1 VTEGTG
7 HVIDPAGDARRT
19 LQDAVTSHGPEVL
32 SDATV
37 MDHLCRTQLAALP
50 GESIL
55 IVSAA
60 RADVPAL
67 LRDAIPQFGNYG
79 AIQSVASTLAQA
91 SDLDGAA
98 SLWVVREFARALGL
112 IAPGGTQAMPRPA
125 PGGTG
130 AEASGGAVAAGAAG
144 AGAAVTAGMG
154 AGPGGTGAASGGGI
168 GVPGGPE
175 LAPGMAGGPQPGMA
189 GGPQPGMGGGPQPG
203 MGGGPEPGMA
213 GGPQPGMGGAPQPA
227 GGPAAR
233 GSSGSKL
240 FTRNTVGIAAAIA
253 LVAGYLGVAAV
264 AHLSPFPAKT
274 VAATSS
280 QSASTGPSTS
290 PATTPATTPAT
301 SPAASPTSDYEV
313 LLSKIPAAVQGRDN
327 CHLTGT
333 QYGATA
339 VSQCSRLNFPA
350 GTIIYY
356 LYPSQ
361 AALSAGLRTFLAGVH
376 FHKQRECTTGNDFTD
391 FLTECQT
398 EFHNQTPFMT
408 GSIAEYTS
416 TSNAPIIASTDNQQN
431 VMAVLVGTNPGD
443 LLSYWKQLTWIKD

>member
-7 HVIDPAGDARRT
+7 HVIDPAGDARRA

-37 MDHLCRTQLAALP
+37 MDHLCRTQLTALP
-50 GESIL
+50 GECIL

-60 RADVPAL
+60 RSDVPAL
-67 LRDAIPQFGNYG
+67 LRDVIPQYGNYG
-79 AIQSVASTLAQA
+79 AIQSVATTLAQA

-112 IAPGGTQAMPRPA
+112 IAPGGTQSMPRPA

-130 AEASGGAVAAGAAG
+130 AGATGAGAAGAAG
-144 AGAAVTAGMG
+144 AAATGEMG
-154 AGPGGTGAASGGGI
+154 AGGTGTGAGSGGGT

-175 LAPGMAGGPQPGMA
+175 LAPGTAGGPQPGMAGPQPGMAGPQPGMA
-189 GGPQPGMGGGPQPG
+189 GGPQPGMGGGP
-203 MGGGPEPGMA
+203 A
-213 GGPQPGMGGAPQPA
+213 G
-227 GGPAAR
+227 R

-240 FTRNTVGIAAAIA
+240 FNRNTVGIAAAIA

-264 AHLSPFPAKT
+264 AHLSPFPAKA

-280 QSASTGPSTS
+280 QSASTAPSTS
-290 PATTPATTPAT
+290 PATTPAT
-301 SPAASPTSDYEV
+301 SPDASPDASPTSDYDV

-327 CHLTGT
+327 CHLAGT

-339 VSQCSRLNFPA
+339 VSQCSRLNLPA

-356 LYPSQ
+356 LYRSP
-361 AALSAGLRTFLAGVH
+361 AALASGVSSLLSGNH
-376 FHKQRECTTGNDFTD
+376 FHKNRECTTGNDFTD
-391 FLTECQT
+391 FLVECQT
-398 EFHNQTPFMT
+398 DFHNQTPFMT
-408 GSIAEYTS
+408 GSIAEYSS
-416 TSNAPIIASTDNQQN
+416 TSNAPIIVSSDNQQN
-431 VMAVLVGTNPGD
+431 VMAVLIGTNPGE

>member
-1 VTEGTG
+1 MGRSFVTEGTG

-32 SDATV
+32 SDPTV

-79 AIQSVASTLAQA
+79 AIQSVATTLAQA

-112 IAPGGTQAMPRPA
+112 IAPGGTQSMPRPA
-125 PGGTG
+125 PDGTG
-130 AEASGGAVAAGAAG
+130 AEAPGAAVATGEVG
-144 AGAAVTAGMG
+144 AGAAATAGMSAG
-154 AGPGGTGAASGGGI
+154 AGGAAAWSGGGTSGPGGPQPGMA
-168 GVPGGPE
+168 GGPQPGM
-175 LAPGMAGGPQPGMA
+175 AGGPQPGMAGGPQPGMA
-189 GGPQPGMGGGPQPG
+189 GGPQPGMGGG
-203 MGGGPEPGMA
+203 
-213 GGPQPGMGGAPQPA
+213 PQPA

-274 VAATSS
+274 V
-280 QSASTGPSTS
+280 
-290 PATTPATTPAT
+290 
-301 SPAASPTSDYEV
+301 
-313 LLSKIPAAVQGRDN
+313 
-327 CHLTGT
+327 
-333 QYGATA
+333 
-339 VSQCSRLNFPA
+339 
-350 GTIIYY
+350 
-356 LYPSQ
+356 
-361 AALSAGLRTFLAGVH
+361 
-376 FHKQRECTTGNDFTD
+376 
-391 FLTECQT
+391 
-398 EFHNQTPFMT
+398 
-408 GSIAEYTS
+408 
-416 TSNAPIIASTDNQQN
+416 
-431 VMAVLVGTNPGD
+431 GD
-443 LLSYWKQLTWIKD
+443 LVPVGQHR

>member
-1 VTEGTG
+1 MGRSFVTEGTG
-7 HVIDPAGDARRT
+7 HVIDPAGDARRV
-19 LQDAVTSHGPEVL
+19 LQDAVASHGPEVL

-37 MDHLCRTQLAALP
+37 MDHLSRTQLAALP

-79 AIQSVASTLAQA
+79 AIQSVATTLARA

-112 IAPGGTQAMPRPA
+112 IAPGGTQSMPRPA
-125 PGGTG
+125 PAGTG
-130 AEASGGAVAAGAAG
+130 TEAPRGAVATGEVGAAAAATAGMSAG
-144 AGAAVTAGMG
+144 AGGMG
-154 AGPGGTGAASGGGI
+154 AGRGGGT

-175 LAPGMAGGPQPGMA
+175 LAPGMAGG
-189 GGPQPGMGGGPQPG
+189 
-203 MGGGPEPGMA
+203 
-213 GGPQPGMGGAPQPA
+213 PQPA

-290 PATTPATTPAT
+290 PSTSPAATTPAT

-313 LLSKIPAAVQGRDN
+313 LLSKIPAAVQGQDN

>member
-1 VTEGTG
+1 MTEGTG
-7 HVIDPAGDARRT
+7 HVIDPAGDARRA

-67 LRDAIPQFGNYG
+67 LRDAIPQFGTYG
-79 AIQSVASTLAQA
+79 AIQSVASTLARA

-125 PGGTG
+125 PAGTG
-130 AEASGGAVAAGAAG
+130 AEAPGAAAATGEVG
-144 AGAAVTAGMG
+144 AGAAATAGMSAG
-154 AGPGGTGAASGGGI
+154 AGGAGAGGAGAGTGSGTGG
-168 GVPGGPE
+168 PGGPE
-175 LAPGMAGGPQPGMA
+175 LASGPQPGMPGGPQPGMP
-189 GGPQPGMGGGPQPG
+189 GGPQPT
-203 MGGGPEPGMA
+203 
-213 GGPQPGMGGAPQPA
+213 
-227 GGPAAR
+227 GGPAGR

-280 QSASTGPSTS
+280 QSAGTGPSTS

-301 SPAASPTSDYEV
+301 SPAGSPDASPTSDYEV
-313 LLSKIPAAVQGRDN
+313 LLSKIPAAIQGRDN

-339 VSQCSRLNFPA
+339 VSQCSRLSLPA

-356 LYPSQ
+356 LYPTQ
-361 AALSAGLRTFLAGVH
+361 AALSAGLSTFLASVH
-376 FHKQRECTTGNDFTD
+376 FRKQRECTTGNDFTD
-391 FLTECQT
+391 FLTECRTQ
-398 EFHNQTPFMT
+398 FHNQTPFMT

-416 TSNAPIIASTDNQQN
+416 TSNDPIIASTDNQQN

>member
-1 VTEGTG
+1 
-7 HVIDPAGDARRT
+7 
-19 LQDAVTSHGPEVL
+19 VTSHGPEVL

-37 MDHLCRTQLAALP
+37 MEHLCRTQLTALP
-50 GESIL
+50 GECIL

-60 RADVPAL
+60 RSDVPAL
-67 LRDAIPQFGNYG
+67 LRDAIPQNGNYG
-79 AIQSVASTLAQA
+79 AIQSVATTLAQA

-112 IAPGGTQAMPRPA
+112 IAPGGTQSMPRPA

-130 AEASGGAVAAGAAG
+130 ADAPGGAVTTGEVG
-144 AGAAVTAGMG
+144 AGAAATAGMSAG
-154 AGPGGTGAASGGGI
+154 AGGTGAGSGGGA

-189 GGPQPGMGGGPQPG
+189 GGPQPGMAGGPQ
-203 MGGGPEPGMA
+203 PGMA
-213 GGPQPGMGGAPQPA
+213 GGPQPGMGGGPQPGMA

-233 GSSGSKL
+233 GSSRSKL

-264 AHLSPFPAKT
+264 AHLSPFPAKA

-280 QSASTGPSTS
+280 QSASTAPSTS
-290 PATTPATTPAT
+290 PATTPAT
-301 SPAASPTSDYEV
+301 SPDASPDASPTSDYDV

-327 CHLTGT
+327 CHLAGT

-339 VSQCSRLNFPA
+339 VSQCSRLNLPA

-356 LYPSQ
+356 SYPSP
-361 AALSAGLRTFLAGVH
+361 AALASGVSKLLSDNH
-376 FHKQRECTTGNDFTD
+376 FRKSRECTTGNDFTD
-391 FLTECQT
+391 FLVECQT
-398 EFHNQTPFMT
+398 DFHNQTPFMT
-408 GSIAEYTS
+408 GSIAEYSS
-416 TSNAPIIASTDNQQN
+416 TSNAPIIVSSDNQQN
-431 VMAVLVGTNPGD
+431 VMAVLIGTNPGE

>member
-7 HVIDPAGDARRT
+7 HVIDPAGDARRA

-112 IAPGGTQAMPRPA
+112 IAPGGTQSMPRTA

-130 AEASGGAVAAGAAG
+130 AEAPGAAVATGEVG
-144 AGAAVTAGMG
+144 AGAAVTAGMSAGG
-154 AGPGGTGAASGGGI
+154 AGAGTGGGTGG
-168 GVPGGPE
+168 PGGPE
-175 LAPGMAGGPQPGMA
+175 LA

-203 MGGGPEPGMA
+203 VA
-213 GGPQPGMGGAPQPA
+213 GGPQPGMGGGPQPA
-227 GGPAAR
+227 GGPAPR

-280 QSASTGPSTS
+280 ESAGTGPSTS
-290 PATTPATTPAT
+290 PATTPATSPAT
-301 SPAASPTSDYEV
+301 SPAGTPDASPTSDYEV
-313 LLSKIPAAVQGRDN
+313 LLSKIPAAIQGRDN

-339 VSQCSRLNFPA
+339 VSQCSRLNLPA

-361 AALSAGLRTFLAGVH
+361 AALSAGLSTFLASVH
-376 FHKQRECTTGNDFTD
+376 FKKQRECTTGNDFTD
-391 FLTECQT
+391 FLTECRTQ
-398 EFHNQTPFMT
+398 FHNQTPFMT

-416 TSNAPIIASTDNQQN
+416 TSNDPIIASTDNQQN

>member
-1 VTEGTG
+1 MTEGTG
-7 HVIDPAGDARRT
+7 HVIDPAGDARRA

-37 MDHLCRTQLAALP
+37 MDHLCRTQLTALP
-50 GESIL
+50 GECIL

-67 LRDAIPQFGNYG
+67 LTDAIPQFGNYG

-112 IAPGGTQAMPRPA
+112 IAPGGTQSMPRPG

-130 AEASGGAVAAGAAG
+130 AEAPGAAVATGEAG
-144 AGAAVTAGMG
+144 AGVAVTAGMSAG
-154 AGPGGTGAASGGGI
+154 AGAGGGT

-175 LAPGMAGGPQPGMA
+175 LAGGPQPGMA
-189 GGPQPGMGGGPQPG
+189 GGPQPGMGGGPQP
-203 MGGGPEPGMA
+203 
-213 GGPQPGMGGAPQPA
+213 A
-227 GGPAAR
+227 GGPAPQ
-233 GSSGSKL
+233 GSSGSRL

-280 QSASTGPSTS
+280 ESAGTGPGTS

-301 SPAASPTSDYEV
+301 SPAGSPDASPTSDYEV
-313 LLSKIPAAVQGRDN
+313 LLSKIPAAIQGRDN

-339 VSQCSRLNFPA
+339 VSQCSRLSLPA

-361 AALSAGLRTFLAGVH
+361 AALGAGLSTFLASVH
-376 FHKQRECTTGNDFTD
+376 FKKQRECTTGNDFTD
-391 FLTECQT
+391 FLTECRTQ
-398 EFHNQTPFMT
+398 FHNQTPFMT

-416 TSNAPIIASTDNQQN
+416 TSNDPIIASTDNQQN

>member
-1 VTEGTG
+1 MTEGTG

-32 SDATV
+32 SDPTV
-37 MDHLCRTQLAALP
+37 MEHLCRTQLAALP

-79 AIQSVASTLAQA
+79 AIQSVATTLAQA

-112 IAPGGTQAMPRPA
+112 IAPGGTQSMPRPA
-125 PGGTG
+125 PDGTG
-130 AEASGGAVAAGAAG
+130 AEAPRAAVATGEVG
-144 AGAAVTAGMG
+144 AGAAATAGISAGG
-154 AGPGGTGAASGGGI
+154 AGAGSGGGTGG
-168 GVPGGPE
+168 PGGPE
-175 LAPGMAGGPQPGMA
+175 LAGGPQPGIA
-189 GGPQPGMGGGPQPG
+189 GGPQPGMGGG
-203 MGGGPEPGMA
+203 
-213 GGPQPGMGGAPQPA
+213 PQPA

-280 QSASTGPSTS
+280 QSASTGPSTN

-301 SPAASPTSDYEV
+301 SPAGSPDASPTSDYEV
-313 LLSKIPAAVQGRDN
+313 LLSKIPAAIQGRDN

-339 VSQCSRLNFPA
+339 VSQCSRLSLPA

-356 LYPSQ
+356 LYPSRT
-361 AALSAGLRTFLAGVH
+361 ALSAGLSTFLGSVH

-398 EFHNQTPFMT
+398 AFHNQTPFMT

-416 TSNAPIIASTDNQQN
+416 TSNDPIIASTDNQQN

>member
-7 HVIDPAGDARRT
+7 HVIDPAGDARRA

-37 MDHLCRTQLAALP
+37 MDHLCRTQLTALP
-50 GESIL
+50 GECIL

-67 LRDAIPQFGNYG
+67 LRDAIPQFGTYG

-112 IAPGGTQAMPRPA
+112 IAPGGTQSMPRPA
-125 PGGTG
+125 PAGTG
-130 AEASGGAVAAGAAG
+130 AEAPGGAVTTGEAGAA
-144 AGAAVTAGMG
+144 AAATAGMSAG
-154 AGPGGTGAASGGGI
+154 AGGTDAGRGGGA

-175 LAPGMAGGPQPGMA
+175 LSPGMAGGPQA
-189 GGPQPGMGGGPQPG
+189 GMGGGPQPG
-203 MGGGPEPGMA
+203 MGGGP
-213 GGPQPGMGGAPQPA
+213 QPA
-227 GGPAAR
+227 GGPAPR

-264 AHLSPFPAKT
+264 AHLSPFPART

-290 PATTPATTPAT
+290 PATAPATTPAT
-301 SPAASPTSDYEV
+301 SPAASPTSDYQV
-313 LLSKIPAAVQGRDN
+313 LLSKIPTAVQGRDN

-339 VSQCSRLNFPA
+339 VSQCSRLTLPA

-361 AALSAGLRTFLAGVH
+361 AALSAGLSTFLNSVH
-376 FHKQRECTTGNDFTD
+376 FKKQRECTTGNDFTD

-398 EFHNQTPFMT
+398 HFHNQTPFMT

-416 TSNAPIIASTDNQQN
+416 TSNDPIIASTDNQQN

>member
-32 SDATV
+32 SDPTV

-79 AIQSVASTLAQA
+79 AIQSVATTLAQA

-112 IAPGGTQAMPRPA
+112 IAPGGTQSMPRPA
-125 PGGTG
+125 PDGTG
-130 AEASGGAVAAGAAG
+130 AEAPGAAVATGEVG
-144 AGAAVTAGMG
+144 AGAAATAGMSAG
-154 AGPGGTGAASGGGI
+154 AGGAGAGSGGGTGG
-168 GVPGGPE
+168 
-175 LAPGMAGGPQPGMA
+175 PGMAGGPQPGMA
-189 GGPQPGMGGGPQPG
+189 GGPQP
-203 MGGGPEPGMA
+203 PGMA
-213 GGPQPGMGGAPQPA
+213 GGPQPGMGGGPQPA

-280 QSASTGPSTS
+280 QSAGTGPSTN

-301 SPAASPTSDYEV
+301 SPAGSPDASPTSDYEV

-339 VSQCSRLNFPA
+339 VSQCSRLSLPA

-361 AALSAGLRTFLAGVH
+361 AALSAGLGTFLASVH
-376 FHKQRECTTGNDFTD
+376 FKKQRECTTGNDFTD
-391 FLTECQT
+391 FLTECRT
-398 EFHNQTPFMT
+398 AFHNQTPFMT

-416 TSNAPIIASTDNQQN
+416 TSNDPIIASTDNQQN

>member
-1 VTEGTG
+1 MTEGTG

-32 SDATV
+32 SDPTV

-50 GESIL
+50 GEAIL

-79 AIQSVASTLAQA
+79 AIQSVGTTLAQA

-112 IAPGGTQAMPRPA
+112 IAPGGTQLMPRPA
-125 PGGTG
+125 PDGTG
-130 AEASGGAVAAGAAG
+130 SEAPGAAVATREVGAGAAATAGISAG
-144 AGAAVTAGMG
+144 AGAG
-154 AGPGGTGAASGGGI
+154 SGGGT

-175 LAPGMAGGPQPGMA
+175 LAPGMAGGPQPGM
-189 GGPQPGMGGGPQPG
+189 GGGPQ
-203 MGGGPEPGMA
+203 PGMA
-213 GGPQPGMGGAPQPA
+213 GGPQPGMGGGPQPA

-280 QSASTGPSTS
+280 QSASTGPSTN

-301 SPAASPTSDYEV
+301 SPAGSPDASPTSDYEV
-313 LLSKIPAAVQGRDN
+313 LLSKIPAAIQGRDN

-339 VSQCSRLNFPA
+339 VSQCSRLTLPA

-361 AALSAGLRTFLAGVH
+361 AALSAGLSTFLASVH

-398 EFHNQTPFMT
+398 AFHNQTPFMT
-408 GSIAEYTS
+408 GHIAEYTS
-416 TSNAPIIASTDNQQN
+416 TSNDPIIASTDNQQN

>member
-32 SDATV
+32 SDPTV
-37 MDHLCRTQLAALP
+37 MDHLARTQLAALP
-50 GESIL
+50 GECIL

-112 IAPGGTQAMPRPA
+112 IAPGGTQSMPRPA

-130 AEASGGAVAAGAAG
+130 AEAPGGAVAAGEVG
-144 AGAAVTAGMG
+144 AGVAATAGMS
-154 AGPGGTGAASGGGI
+154 AGGTGAGSGGGA

-175 LAPGMAGGPQPGMA
+175 LAPGMA

-203 MGGGPEPGMA
+203 MGGGPQPGMA
-213 GGPQPGMGGAPQPA
+213 GGPT
-227 GGPAAR
+227 AR

-313 LLSKIPAAVQGRDN
+313 LLSKIPTAVQGRDN

-339 VSQCSRLNFPA
+339 VSQCSRLSLPA

-356 LYPSQ
+356 LYPSP
-361 AALSAGLRTFLAGVH
+361 AALNAGLSTFLAGVH

-391 FLTECQT
+391 FLTECRT

-416 TSNAPIIASTDNQQN
+416 TSNAPIIVSTDNQQN

>member
-32 SDATV
+32 SDPTV
-37 MDHLCRTQLAALP
+37 MEHLCRTQLAALP

-79 AIQSVASTLAQA
+79 AIQSVGTTLAQA

-125 PGGTG
+125 PDGTG
-130 AEASGGAVAAGAAG
+130 SEAPGPAVATREAGAGAAATAGISAGAGAAG
-144 AGAAVTAGMG
+144 AGSG
-154 AGPGGTGAASGGGI
+154 GGTGG
-168 GVPGGPE
+168 PGGPE
-175 LAPGMAGGPQPGMA
+175 LAPGMARGPQPGMA
-189 GGPQPGMGGGPQPG
+189 GGPQPGMGGGPQP
-203 MGGGPEPGMA
+203 
-213 GGPQPGMGGAPQPA
+213 A

-233 GSSGSKL
+233 GSSGPRL

-280 QSASTGPSTS
+280 QPASTGPSTN

-301 SPAASPTSDYEV
+301 SPAGSPDASPTSDYQV
-313 LLSKIPAAVQGRDN
+313 LLSKIPAAIQGRDN

-339 VSQCSRLNFPA
+339 VSQCSRLTVPA

-361 AALSAGLRTFLAGVH
+361 AALSAGLSTFLASVH

-398 EFHNQTPFMT
+398 AFHNQTPFMT
-408 GSIAEYTS
+408 GHIAEYTS
-416 TSNAPIIASTDNQQN
+416 TSNDPIIASTDNQQN
-431 VMAVLVGTNPGD
+431 VMAVLVGTTPGD

>member
-1 VTEGTG
+1 MTEGTG
-7 HVIDPAGDARRT
+7 HVIDPAGDARRA
-19 LQDAVTSHGPEVL
+19 LQDAVTTHGPEVL

-37 MDHLCRTQLAALP
+37 MDHLCRTQLTALP
-50 GESIL
+50 GECIL

-60 RADVPAL
+60 RSDVPAL
-67 LRDAIPQFGNYG
+67 LRDVIPQYGNYG
-79 AIQSVASTLAQA
+79 AIQSVATTLAQA

-112 IAPGGTQAMPRPA
+112 IAPGGTQSMPRPA

-130 AEASGGAVAAGAAG
+130 AGATGAGAAG
-144 AGAAVTAGMG
+144 VAAATGEMG
-154 AGPGGTGAASGGGI
+154 AGGTGTGSGGGT

-175 LAPGMAGGPQPGMA
+175 LAPGMAGGPPPGMAGPPPGMAGGPQPGMAAGPQPGMA
-189 GGPQPGMGGGPQPG
+189 GGPQPGMGGGP
-203 MGGGPEPGMA
+203 A
-213 GGPQPGMGGAPQPA
+213 G
-227 GGPAAR
+227 R

-240 FTRNTVGIAAAIA
+240 FNRNTVGIAAAIA

-264 AHLSPFPAKT
+264 AHLSPFPAKA

-290 PATTPATTPAT
+290 PATTPAT
-301 SPAASPTSDYEV
+301 SPDASPDASPTSDYDV

-327 CHLTGT
+327 CHLAGT

-339 VSQCSRLNFPA
+339 VSQCSRLNLPA

-356 LYPSQ
+356 LYRSP
-361 AALSAGLRTFLAGVH
+361 AALASGVSSLLSGNH
-376 FHKQRECTTGNDFTD
+376 FHKNRECTTGNDFTD
-391 FLTECQT
+391 FLVECQT
-398 EFHNQTPFMT
+398 DFHNQTPFMT
-408 GSIAEYTS
+408 GSIAEYSS
-416 TSNAPIIASTDNQQN
+416 TSNAPIIVSSDNQQN
-431 VMAVLVGTNPGD
+431 VMAVLIGTNPGE

>member
-1 VTEGTG
+1 MTEGTG
-7 HVIDPAGDARRT
+7 HVIDPAGDARRV
-19 LQDAVTSHGPEVL
+19 LQEAVASHGPEVL

-37 MDHLCRTQLAALP
+37 MDHLSRTQLAALP

-79 AIQSVASTLAQA
+79 AIQSVATILAQA

-112 IAPGGTQAMPRPA
+112 IAPGGTQSMPRPA
-125 PGGTG
+125 PDGTG
-130 AEASGGAVAAGAAG
+130 AEGAVATGEAG
-144 AGAAVTAGMG
+144 AGAAVTAGMSAG
-154 AGPGGTGAASGGGI
+154 AGGTGAGSGGGT

-175 LAPGMAGGPQPGMA
+175 LAPGMAGGPQPGMGGGSQPGMGA
-189 GGPQPGMGGGPQPG
+189 GPQPGM
-203 MGGGPEPGMA
+203 
-213 GGPQPGMGGAPQPA
+213 A

-280 QSASTGPSTS
+280 QSSGTGPSTS

-301 SPAASPTSDYEV
+301 SPAGSPDASPTSDYEV

-339 VSQCSRLNFPA
+339 VSQCSRLSLPA

-356 LYPSQ
+356 LYPSA
-361 AALSAGLRTFLAGVH
+361 AALSAGLSTFLASVH

-391 FLTECQT
+391 FLTECRT

-416 TSNAPIIASTDNQQN
+416 TSNDPIIASTDNQQN

>member
-1 VTEGTG
+1 MTEGTG
-7 HVIDPAGDARRT
+7 HVIDPAGDARRA
-19 LQDAVTSHGPEVL
+19 LQDAVTSHRPEVL

-67 LRDAIPQFGNYG
+67 LRDAIPQFGTYG
-79 AIQSVASTLAQA
+79 AIQSVASTLARA

-125 PGGTG
+125 PAGTG
-130 AEASGGAVAAGAAG
+130 AEAPGAAAATGEVG
-144 AGAAVTAGMG
+144 AGAAATAGMSAG
-154 AGPGGTGAASGGGI
+154 AGGAGAGGAGAGTGSGTGG
-168 GVPGGPE
+168 PGGPE
-175 LAPGMAGGPQPGMA
+175 LASGPQPGMPGGPQVGLA
-189 GGPQPGMGGGPQPG
+189 GGPQPGMGGGPQPT
-203 MGGGPEPGMA
+203 
-213 GGPQPGMGGAPQPA
+213 
-227 GGPAAR
+227 GGPAGR

-280 QSASTGPSTS
+280 QSAGTGPSTS

-301 SPAASPTSDYEV
+301 SPAGSPDASPTSDYEV
-313 LLSKIPAAVQGRDN
+313 LLSKIPAAIQGRDN

-339 VSQCSRLNFPA
+339 VSQCSRLSLPA

-361 AALSAGLRTFLAGVH
+361 AALSAGLSTFLASVH
-376 FHKQRECTTGNDFTD
+376 FRKQRECTTGNDFTD
-391 FLTECQT
+391 FLTECRTQ
-398 EFHNQTPFMT
+398 FHNQTPFMT

-416 TSNAPIIASTDNQQN
+416 TSNDPIIASTDNQQN

-443 LLSYWKQLTWIKD
+443 LLSYWKQLTWLKN

>member
-1 VTEGTG
+1 MGRSFVTEGTG

-32 SDATV
+32 SDPTV

-79 AIQSVASTLAQA
+79 AIQSVATTLAQA

-112 IAPGGTQAMPRPA
+112 IAPGGTQSMPRPA
-125 PGGTG
+125 PDGTG
-130 AEASGGAVAAGAAG
+130 AEVPGATVATGEVG
-144 AGAAVTAGMG
+144 AGAAAAAGMSAG
-154 AGPGGTGAASGGGI
+154 AGGAAAWSGGGPGG
-168 GVPGGPE
+168 PGGPE
-175 LAPGMAGGPQPGMA
+175 LAGGPQPGMA
-189 GGPQPGMGGGPQPG
+189 GGPQPGMGG
-203 MGGGPEPGMA
+203 PE
-213 GGPQPGMGGAPQPA
+213 PA

-301 SPAASPTSDYEV
+301 SPAGSPDASPTSDYGV
-313 LLSKIPAAVQGRDN
+313 LLSKIPAAIQGRDN

-339 VSQCSRLNFPA
+339 VSQCSRLTVPA

-361 AALSAGLRTFLAGVH
+361 AALSAGLGTFLASVH
-376 FHKQRECTTGNDFTD
+376 FKKQRECTTGNDFTD
-391 FLTECQT
+391 FLTECRT
-398 EFHNQTPFMT
+398 AFHNQTPFMT

-416 TSNAPIIASTDNQQN
+416 TSNDPIIVSTDNQQN

>member
-1 VTEGTG
+1 MTEGTG

-32 SDATV
+32 SDPTV

-79 AIQSVASTLAQA
+79 AIQSVATTLAQA

-125 PGGTG
+125 PDGTG
-130 AEASGGAVAAGAAG
+130 AEAPGAAVATGEVG
-144 AGAAVTAGMG
+144 AGAAATAGMSAG
-154 AGPGGTGAASGGGI
+154 AGGAAAWSGGGTGG
-168 GVPGGPE
+168 PGGPE
-175 LAPGMAGGPQPGMA
+175 LAGGPQPGMAGGPQPGMAGGPQPGMA
-189 GGPQPGMGGGPQPG
+189 GGPQPGMGGS
-203 MGGGPEPGMA
+203 
-213 GGPQPGMGGAPQPA
+213 QPA

-233 GSSGSKL
+233 GSAGSKL

-339 VSQCSRLNFPA
+339 VSQCSRLTVPA

-361 AALSAGLRTFLAGVH
+361 AALSAGLGTFLASVH

-391 FLTECQT
+391 FLTECRTQ
-398 EFHNQTPFMT
+398 FHNQTPFMT

-416 TSNAPIIASTDNQQN
+416 TSNDPIIVSTDNQQN

>member
-1 VTEGTG
+1 
-7 HVIDPAGDARRT
+7 
-19 LQDAVTSHGPEVL
+19 
-32 SDATV
+32 
-37 MDHLCRTQLAALP
+37 
-50 GESIL
+50 
-55 IVSAA
+55 
-60 RADVPAL
+60 
-67 LRDAIPQFGNYG
+67 
-79 AIQSVASTLAQA
+79 
-91 SDLDGAA
+91 
-98 SLWVVREFARALGL
+98 
-112 IAPGGTQAMPRPA
+112 
-125 PGGTG
+125 
-130 AEASGGAVAAGAAG
+130 
-144 AGAAVTAGMG
+144 
-154 AGPGGTGAASGGGI
+154 SGGGS
-168 GVPGGPE
+168 GGPGGPE
-175 LAPGMAGGPQPGMA
+175 LAGGPQPGMAGGPQPGMPGGPQPGMAGGPQPGMA
-189 GGPQPGMGGGPQPG
+189 GGPQPGMGG
-203 MGGGPEPGMA
+203 PE
-213 GGPQPGMGGAPQPA
+213 PA

-301 SPAASPTSDYEV
+301 SPAGSPDASPTSDYEV

-339 VSQCSRLNFPA
+339 VSQCSRLSLPA

-361 AALSAGLRTFLAGVH
+361 AALNAGLSTFLAGVH

-391 FLTECQT
+391 FLTECRT

-408 GSIAEYTS
+408 GH
-416 TSNAPIIASTDNQQN
+416 
-431 VMAVLVGTNPGD
+431 
-443 LLSYWKQLTWIKD
+443 